1 VHSAGR
7 EAPTRRWL
15 DHLPPGVGRGACVL
29 LVQVLQVRS
38 AAADAVGL
46 WQAGHKLLR
55 RMCLNIL
62 AEVCSLPG
70 LLL

>member
-1 VHSAGR
+1 M
-7 EAPTRRWL
+7 
-15 DHLPPGVGRGACVL
+15 L